1 MTAWKLDQALL
12 DQMACEM
19 MCEAETEAETAEK
32 ALMLAQMLAN
42 TIAAM
47 RRKGATPTQIAALL
61 RYFAAAGDSEH

>member
-1 MTAWKLDQALL
+1 MTAWKLDEALL

-19 MCEAETEAETAEK
+19 ACEAEADADAAEK

-42 TIAAM
+42 TIVAM

-61 RYFAAAGDSEH
+61 RYFAATGEREH